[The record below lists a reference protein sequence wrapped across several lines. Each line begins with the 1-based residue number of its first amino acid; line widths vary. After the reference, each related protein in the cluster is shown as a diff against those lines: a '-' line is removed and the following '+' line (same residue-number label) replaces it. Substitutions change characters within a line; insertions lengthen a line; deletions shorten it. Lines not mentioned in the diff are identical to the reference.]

1 MHLRNKAGL
10 HPHFSRGHIFDFDR
24 IIRAVVARSLHYDA
38 NLMTVDDREEI
49 WELMSEVHTAAHRH
63 DSIGEKY
70 IMQELERGAQL
81 ARAPLMTSV
90 PLPSSAAC
98 CSFSCLFLPFLLL
111 VTGWEPRQTN
121 RGIVTTTLS
130 PRAPQGK
137 LNGRTAQ
144 S

>member
-1 MHLRNKAGL
+1 MTFRLSSDA
-10 HPHFSRGHIFDFDR
+10 PPQQSWITSSFSRGHIFDFDR

-90 PLPSSAAC
+90 PCPL
-98 CSFSCLFLPFLLL
+98 LLL
-111 VTGWEPRQTN
+111 VA
-121 RGIVTTTLS
+121 LS
-130 PRAPQGK
+130 PVSFCHSSF
-137 LNGRTAQ
+137 L
-144 S
+144 